1 VIEGVDTISL
11 SARGAFHRPRVERLL
26 ATFTTLLADIVAH
39 PDVAVSR
46 LDLGDGLT
54 GDSPATL
61 DFRGFGIDL
70 ERIEVTLRRCPG
82 VREVWVS
89 VSHEAPDEP
98 HLVAHVVAA
107 ATDGPTLR
115 QLQLAVWEELPGY
128 AWPAAMVVESAS
140 PDDSAVTTWDALGPK
155 TPEVSCLASLWAE
168 VAGPGTPASPWAT
181 SRSRGTG
188 PSPPGR
194 RSGHPAPPGLSTGTP
209 SLRCCKHCGYYAAG
223 SW

>member
-1 VIEGVDTISL
+1 M
-11 SARGAFHRPRVERLL
+11 
-26 ATFTTLLADIVAH
+26 
-39 PDVAVSR
+39 AVSR

-70 ERIEVTLRRCPG
+70 ERIEVALRRCPG

-188 PSPPGR
+188 PSPPWPPIWPSSAAWPEHRNPIIALLQALWLLCR
-194 RSGHPAPPGLSTGTP
+194 RLVVERASTLDV
-209 SLRCCKHCGYYAAG
+209 LR
-223 SW
+223 S